1 MNGRVSLVGVVEI
14 VRREQPR
21 AGPSRDIDQVR
32 EHGVLV
38 GEAVVL
44 QLDEE
49 VVGTEDLA
57 VLADDLRR
65 LLDLAL

>member
-1 MNGRVSLVGVVEI
+1 MKIVG
-14 VRREQPR
+14 REQPR
-21 AGPSRDIDQVR
+21 SGATRDVDQVR
-32 EHGVLV
+32 EHDLLV

-49 VVGTEDLA
+49 IVGTEDLA